1 MFFSL
6 TDELVLDIVEAL
18 ENQEKQFLV
27 DAKNCILVEKTQ
39 SVGDDGENYY
49 EIPKWTSENGFLLRE
64 KFVKELHSPLVQEEL
79 QEILHSGRGVFRN
92 FKLVLKKY
100 PEIEKKWHIFKN
112 RSFALFINDWYNG
125 LREIWGLEK
134 LDQIPEYD
142 ENLIHDDFSFC
153 KIEGEFDKDELF
165 AQMNEIFRNDCQNC
179 SEEVKSAL
187 YDMWKQHFLS
197 VDSAKQTGFICRSL
211 SEDFAGCIIA
221 NPVSEKQENVVS
233 LSTFFVPETFRGL
246 GIGSE
251 LLSLYLEELKKN
263 GKKWIVIPELIT
275 PEIIEPLL
283 FRMGFEKVGSG
294 YAAKLQ

>member
-1 MFFSL
+1 MVFSL

-92 FKLVLKKY
+92 FKLALKKY

-125 LREIWGLEK
+125 LREVWGLEK

-153 KIEGEFDKDELF
+153 KIEEEFDKDELF
-165 AQMNEIFRNDCQNC
+165 AQMNEIFRIDCQNC
-179 SEEVKSAL
+179 SEEVKAAL
-187 YDMWKQHFLS
+187 YDMWKKRFLS
-197 VDSAKQTGFICRSL
+197 ADSAKLTGFICRSL

-221 NPVSEKQENVVS
+221 NPVSEKQEYVVS
-233 LSTFFVPETFRGL
+233 LSTFFVPESFRGL